1 MDFPCGVELKAVM
14 LGALFGILGRFIGWV
29 REDRSRPFSR
39 WRVFWQLPV
48 GGALGVFG
56 AMLMIALGFD
66 DFWKVQIGAT
76 TIAILGPD
84 GLEVVL
90 EEVTKRFNL
99 KGSNK

>member
-1 MDFPCGVELKAVM
+1 M
-14 LGALFGILGRFIGWV
+14 
-29 REDRSRPFSR
+29 
-39 WRVFWQLPV
+39 
-48 GGALGVFG
+48 FG

-66 DFWKVQIGAT
+66 DFWKVQIGAM

>member
-1 MDFPCGVELKAVM
+1 MDFPGGVELKAVM

-29 REDRSRPFSR
+29 REDRGRPFSR
-39 WRVFWQLPV
+39 WRVFWKLPV

-66 DFWKVQIGAT
+66 DFWTVQIGAMT
-76 TIAILGPD
+76 LAILGPD

-90 EEVTKRFNL
+90 DEVTKRFKLRGN
-99 KGSNK
+99 S